1 MFGRQEAKVGK
12 AHSIRPRRG
21 GGMRIGVGLFLITI
35 GAIFT
40 FAIKDSVSGI
50 DLSALG
56 IILMLVGAVVVA
68 LWWYW
73 NSRSSARRRTQIIE
87 REVPVERVVEREV
100 PVDYDTTRRSEDPL
114 PPEGPIPPKGSI
126 GRPPR

>member
-1 MFGRQEAKVGK
+1 
-12 AHSIRPRRG
+12 
-21 GGMRIGVGLFLITI
+21 MRIGVGLFLITI

-114 PPEGPIPPKGSI
+114 PPEGPIPPKGPI